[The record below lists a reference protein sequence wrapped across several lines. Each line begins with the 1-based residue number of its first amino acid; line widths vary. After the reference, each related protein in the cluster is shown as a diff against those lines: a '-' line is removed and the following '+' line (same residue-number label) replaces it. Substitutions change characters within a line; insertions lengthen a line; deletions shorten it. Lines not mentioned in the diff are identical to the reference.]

1 MDCDGKPFC
10 KGTMACFYLLDQ
22 AWMHSNGAG
31 FNQLCDSLPL
41 VRSELRNVCGH
52 VVDCNTSCIVFQI
65 ILYLLQTID
74 FLYFSRET

>member
-1 MDCDGKPFC
+1 
-10 KGTMACFYLLDQ
+10 
-22 AWMHSNGAG
+22 
-31 FNQLCDSLPL
+31 
-41 VRSELRNVCGH
+41 LRNVCGH